1 MMTRSGQPLPFL
13 LHFGERMP
21 ERKMVTHRY
30 DARRSMGQVF
40 AGGEWVDAIDVQQAD
55 MTGSTRLT
63 DVKRETTDDD

>member
-1 MMTRSGQPLPFL
+1 
-13 LHFGERMP
+13 MP